1 MKVSD
6 LRIGVKL
13 GAGFLAVVLLTTV
26 LGLIALVQMSRIHSN
41 AEEIATNLLPSVA
54 QTGDLRVLYNRMRR
68 SEAGMVTARS
78 LVEVK
83 AFSEQVALRAKDIER
98 VEKTYEPLIDSPKE
112 REIFDVYKKRKAE
125 YAVLQAK
132 LVEIANGVDF
142 TTAETLEL
150 TSDALSMVY
159 AGESEGA
166 FVAVAETLGQLQRL
180 NADNATQASEEA
192 RQVFSVARISLL
204 ATLAVCVVLA
214 ALLGVGITRAVTGPA
229 RHAVRAA
236 RAIAE
241 GDLTTEVPAGGKD
254 EMGQLLTALADMRDN
269 LARVVTG
276 VRSNAEGVASASSQI
291 ASGNN
296 DLSAR
301 TEQQASALEETAA
314 SMEELGSTVRQNADN
329 ARQANQLAV
338 SASTVAV
345 QGGDVVAE
353 VVETMKG
360 INASSNK
367 IADIISVIDGIAFQT
382 NILALNAAVEA
393 ARAGEQ
399 GRGFA
404 VVAGEVRSLA
414 GRSAEAAKEIKSLI
428 TASVERVE
436 QGTALVDKAG
446 ATMTEV
452 VASIRRVTDIM
463 GEISAA
469 SSEQSAGVGQ
479 VGEAVTQMDQ
489 ATQQNAAL
497 VEEMAAAAS
506 ALNAQA
512 GELVNAV
519 AVFKLDANA
528 TSAAQRS
535 ASSYSTATT
544 ARAPIPA
551 PSYSAPRS
559 TPAKPASLG
568 TRKPAAKPAASLA
581 APKAA
586 ASTPPAAKAHSPAP
600 APAKNAGGSDDD
612 WESF

>member
-1 MKVSD
+1 MNQLKIST
-6 LRIGVKL
+6 R
-13 GAGFLAVVLLTTV
+13 LAVAFAVMVLL
-26 LGLIALVQMSRIHSN
+26 L
-41 AEEIATNLLPSVA
+41 
-54 QTGDLRVLYNRMRR
+54 
-68 SEAGMVTARS
+68 
-78 LVEVK
+78 
-83 AFSEQVALRAKDIER
+83 VALGGVTLLRSSNQRAALNDVIDVRIPVLKALAALDDGVNEQAIQLRNLVIFTAEPIVKSATSR
-98 VEKTYEPLIDSPKE
+98 LAEASAMVEAQYKAIGPLI
-112 REIFDVYKKRKAE
+112 
-125 YAVLQAK
+125 
-132 LVEIANGVDF
+132 
-142 TTAETLEL
+142 
-150 TSDALSMVY
+150 TSEKGRA
-159 AGESEGA
+159 
-166 FVAVAETLGQLQRL
+166 
-180 NADNATQASEEA
+180 
-192 RQVFSVARISLL
+192 LL
-204 ATLAVCVVLA
+204 ATMEQRRADFMKLRDQYLAMVQQGQRDEALKLLEEQLRPAQRAYQSAIEDQLNFQSEKAAESGARAESAAVALQRDVLIA
-214 ALLGVGITRAVTGPA
+214 GAIAIGIAIFLAITIIRSITRPLAQAVE
-229 RHAVRAA
+229 AA
-236 RAIAE
+236 DRVAS
-241 GDLTTEVPAGGKD
+241 GDLSGQIVVQSKD
-254 EMGQLLTALADMRDN
+254 ETGHLLSALQRMQQSLVN
-269 LARVVTG
+269 TVSS
-276 VRSNAEGVASASSQI
+276 VRQNAEGVASASAQI

-329 ARQANQLAV
+329 ARAANQLAV

-404 VVAGEVRSLA
+404 VVAGEVRNLA
-414 GRSAEAAKEIKSLI
+414 GRSAEAAKEIKALI

-452 VASIRRVTDIM
+452 VSAIRRVTDIM

-519 AVFKLDANA
+519 AVFKLDASSTN
-528 TSAAQRS
+528 
-535 ASSYSTATT
+535 SSYSPNRHTAAP
-544 ARAPIPA
+544 ARTPIAA
-551 PSYSAPRS
+551 PSYKAPARS
-559 TPAKPASLG
+559 TSLG
-568 TRKPAAKPAASLA
+568 SSAKSRSNKPAASLA
-581 APKAA
+581 APKASRPA
-586 ASTPPAAKAHSPAP
+586 ASTAAKPAAPSPAP
-600 APAKNAGGSDDD
+600 APKAAGSDDD

>member
-1 MKVSD
+1 MNQLKISTRLAVSFAVMVLLLVALGAVSLVRSANQRAELKD
-6 LRIGVKL
+6 VIDVRVPITQALSALNDGVNEQAIQVRNLAIFTTESIVKSATSQLSSSSADVEAQYKTLNTLITSEKGKEILARMQQRRADFVKL
-13 GAGFLAVVLLTTV
+13 RDQYLTVLQQGQRDEALKLLEDQLRPAQRAYMAAIDDQLEFQSQRTADAGARAESAAAALQRDVLIAGALAIAIAIFLAITIIRSITRPLAQAVE
-26 LGLIALVQMSRIHSN
+26 AADR
-41 AEEIATNLLPSVA
+41 VA
-54 QTGDLRVLYNRMRR
+54 SGDLSGQIVVQSKDETGHLLSALQRMQQ
-68 SEAGMVTARS
+68 S
-78 LVEVK
+78 LVNTV
-83 AFSEQVALRAKDIER
+83 SSV
-98 VEKTYEPLIDSPKE
+98 
-112 REIFDVYKKRKAE
+112 
-125 YAVLQAK
+125 
-132 LVEIANGVDF
+132 
-142 TTAETLEL
+142 
-150 TSDALSMVY
+150 
-159 AGESEGA
+159 
-166 FVAVAETLGQLQRL
+166 
-180 NADNATQASEEA
+180 
-192 RQVFSVARISLL
+192 RQ
-204 ATLAVCVVLA
+204 
-214 ALLGVGITRAVTGPA
+214 
-229 RHAVRAA
+229 
-236 RAIAE
+236 
-241 GDLTTEVPAGGKD
+241 
-254 EMGQLLTALADMRDN
+254 
-269 LARVVTG
+269 
-276 VRSNAEGVASASSQI
+276 NAEGVASASAQI

-329 ARQANQLAV
+329 ARAANQLAV

-404 VVAGEVRSLA
+404 VVAGEVRNLA
-414 GRSAEAAKEIKSLI
+414 GRSAEAAKEIKALI

-452 VASIRRVTDIM
+452 VSAIRRVTDIM

-519 AVFKLDANA
+519 AVFKLDASSTN
-528 TSAAQRS
+528 
-535 ASSYSTATT
+535 SSYSQNRHTAAP
-544 ARAPIPA
+544 ARTPIAA
-551 PSYSAPRS
+551 PSYKAPARS
-559 TPAKPASLG
+559 TSLG
-568 TRKPAAKPAASLA
+568 KSAKTGSKPAASLA
-581 APKAA
+581 APKASSPA
-586 ASTPPAAKAHSPAP
+586 ASTAAKPAAPSPAP
-600 APAKNAGGSDDD
+600 APKAAGSDDD